1 MFFFFRSSDFVLIRC
16 FSVAV
21 RSILAVEENENGGC
35 NLKNGGK
42 YEGHAP
48 CDGAWEEYGDGGV
61 DERHKE
67 LRDTGADVSP
77 TG

>member
-1 MFFFFRSSDFVLIRC
+1 M
-16 FSVAV
+16 
-21 RSILAVEENENGGC
+21 AVEENEDGRC

-48 CDGAWEEYGDGGV
+48 GDGAWKEFGYGGV
-61 DERHKE
+61 YERHKE

>member
-1 MFFFFRSSDFVLIRC
+1 MG
-16 FSVAV
+16 
-21 RSILAVEENENGGC
+21 SILAVEENEDGRC

-48 CDGAWEEYGDGGV
+48 GDGAWKEFGYGGV
-61 DERHKE
+61 YERHKE